1 MKLGVIFTG
10 GTIGCQVAEDG
21 YLQLPDLST
30 YFLLEGAKE
39 RGILDE
45 ITVLPSE
52 PFRLFSEQMTGETL
66 SLLVNHVRER
76 IWKEACDGW
85 ILLHGSDTLAY
96 TAAVLGYAL
105 GTDCPPLVLVAS
117 NEPLSNPKA
126 NGWTNFAYAVR
137 FLQEQQATGVFV
149 SHCNTDNIP
158 TIHEA
163 IQLLQQL
170 PGSGNLYS
178 FRDAVYGTYDKLGQ
192 FHQNRTIPSRAPMLP
207 LSEPLN
213 LLQPAPLLQLTAGVG
228 GSLPEIPDY
237 IQAIFYAC
245 YHSGTICTDASFQAF
260 AAKAADRQIPVYLTG
275 CRSDTL
281 DYDTVKQWQ
290 ALQVQPLY
298 DIAPIAAYCKS
309 WIQASIGK
317 PAKLI

>member
-1 MKLGVIFTG
+1 MKIGVIFTG

-21 YLQLPDLST
+21 YLQLPESPS
-30 YFLLEGAKE
+30 YFLLEGAKK
-39 RGILDE
+39 RGILDG
-45 ITVLPSE
+45 ISVVPSE
-52 PFRLFSEQMTGETL
+52 PFCVFSEQMTGERL
-66 SLLVNHVRER
+66 SFLVNHVRKRMNTEDC
-76 IWKEACDGW
+76 AGW

-96 TAAVLGYAL
+96 TAAILGYAL

-117 NEPLSNPKA
+117 NEPLSDPNA
-126 NGWTNFAYAVR
+126 NGWTNFAHAVR
-137 FLQEQQATGVFV
+137 FLQEQHTTGVFV

-178 FRDAVYGTYDKLGQ
+178 FRDAVYGTYDRQGQ
-192 FHQNRTIPSRAPMLP
+192 FHQNRTIPSRSAL
-207 LSEPLN
+207 LQGSEPLE
-213 LLQPAPLLQLTAGVG
+213 LLQSAPLLQIVAGVG
-228 GSLPEIPDY
+228 CRLPEIPAG

-245 YHSGTICTDASFQAF
+245 YHSGTICTDATFQTF
-260 AAKAADRQIPVYLTG
+260 AGNAADREIPLYLTG

-309 WIQASIGK
+309 WLQVSMGGS
-317 PAKLI
+317 AKLI

>member
-1 MKLGVIFTG
+1 MKLGIIFTG

-21 YLQLPDLST
+21 YLQLPDSST
-30 YFLLEGAKE
+30 YFLLEGAKKW
-39 RGILDE
+39 GILDG
-45 ITVLPSE
+45 ITVIPSE

-105 GTDCPPLVLVAS
+105 GTDCSPLVLVAS

-178 FRDAVYGTYDKLGQ
+178 FRDAVYGTYDKQGQ
-192 FHQNRTIPSRAPMLP
+192 FHQNRTIPSRAIIPERFVQMQLFKR
-207 LSEPLN
+207 
-213 LLQPAPLLQLTAGVG
+213 LQP
-228 GSLPEIPDY
+228 
-237 IQAIFYAC
+237 
-245 YHSGTICTDASFQAF
+245 
-260 AAKAADRQIPVYLTG
+260 KRQTG
-275 CRSDTL
+275 
-281 DYDTVKQWQ
+281 
-290 ALQVQPLY
+290 
-298 DIAPIAAYCKS
+298 KS
-309 WIQASIGK
+309 PSI
-317 PAKLI
+317 

>member
-1 MKLGVIFTG
+1 MG
-10 GTIGCQVAEDG
+10 GAGNPLVHKAE
-21 YLQLPDLST
+21 LCIVVHQ
-30 YFLLEGAKE
+30 
-39 RGILDE
+39 
-45 ITVLPSE
+45 
-52 PFRLFSEQMTGETL
+52 
-66 SLLVNHVRER
+66 SLL
-76 IWKEACDGW
+76 AGQYQP
-85 ILLHGSDTLAY
+85 LP
-96 TAAVLGYAL
+96 AL
-105 GTDCPPLVLVAS
+105 GPGIG
-117 NEPLSNPKA
+117 
-126 NGWTNFAYAVR
+126 NG
-137 FLQEQQATGVFV
+137 
-149 SHCNTDNIP
+149 
-158 TIHEA
+158 
-163 IQLLQQL
+163 LLQQL

-178 FRDAVYGTYDKLGQ
+178 FRDAVYGTYDKQGQ
-192 FHQNRTIPSRAPMLP
+192 FHQNRTISSRTPLLP
-207 LSEPLN
+207 FSEPLN

-309 WIQASIGK
+309 WIQVSIGK
-317 PAKLI
+317 SEKLI

>member
-1 MKLGVIFTG
+1 MKLGIIFTG

-21 YLQLPDLST
+21 YLQLPDSST
-30 YFLLEGAKE
+30 YFLLEGAKK
-39 RGILDE
+39 RGILDG
-45 ITVLPSE
+45 ITVIPSE

-96 TAAVLGYAL
+96 TAAVLGCVL

-163 IQLLQQL
+163 IQLWQ
-170 PGSGNLYS
+170 
-178 FRDAVYGTYDKLGQ
+178 RKL
-192 FHQNRTIPSRAPMLP
+192 
-207 LSEPLN
+207 
-213 LLQPAPLLQLTAGVG
+213 V
-228 GSLPEIPDY
+228 
-237 IQAIFYAC
+237 
-245 YHSGTICTDASFQAF
+245 
-260 AAKAADRQIPVYLTG
+260 
-275 CRSDTL
+275 
-281 DYDTVKQWQ
+281 
-290 ALQVQPLY
+290 
-298 DIAPIAAYCKS
+298 
-309 WIQASIGK
+309 
-317 PAKLI
+317 

>member
-1 MKLGVIFTG
+1 MKLGIIFTG

-21 YLQLPDLST
+21 YLQLPDSST

-39 RGILDE
+39 RGILDG
-45 ITVLPSE
+45 ITVIPSE

-76 IWKEACDGW
+76 ICKEDCDGW

-96 TAAVLGYAL
+96 TAAVLGYVL

-178 FRDAVYGTYDKLGQ
+178 FRDAVYGTYDQQGQ
-192 FHQNRTIPSRAPMLP
+192 
-207 LSEPLN
+207 
-213 LLQPAPLLQLTAGVG
+213 
-228 GSLPEIPDY
+228 
-237 IQAIFYAC
+237 C
-245 YHSGTICTDASFQAF
+245 
-260 AAKAADRQIPVYLTG
+260 KA
-275 CRSDTL
+275 
-281 DYDTVKQWQ
+281 
-290 ALQVQPLY
+290 
-298 DIAPIAAYCKS
+298 
-309 WIQASIGK
+309 
-317 PAKLI
+317 

>member
-21 YLQLPDLST
+21 YLQLPDSST

-39 RGILDE
+39 RGILDG
-45 ITVLPSE
+45 ITVIPSE

-76 IWKEACDGW
+76 ICKEDCDGW

-96 TAAVLGYAL
+96 TAAVLGCVL
-105 GTDCPPLVLVAS
+105 GTDCPSLVLVAS

-170 PGSGNLYS
+170 PGS
-178 FRDAVYGTYDKLGQ
+178 
-192 FHQNRTIPSRAPMLP
+192 
-207 LSEPLN
+207 
-213 LLQPAPLLQLTAGVG
+213 
-228 GSLPEIPDY
+228 
-237 IQAIFYAC
+237 
-245 YHSGTICTDASFQAF
+245 
-260 AAKAADRQIPVYLTG
+260 AK
-275 CRSDTL
+275 
-281 DYDTVKQWQ
+281 
-290 ALQVQPLY
+290 
-298 DIAPIAAYCKS
+298 
-309 WIQASIGK
+309 
-317 PAKLI
+317 